1 NFQKKLK
8 INQQLAYDL
17 NDFLARN
24 PEISGQEFQSVAY
37 ILSVLKKKNI
47 LIEENVAGLNTAFI
61 AHVIEGEPEQ
71 PKIGII
77 MEYDALPEIG
87 HACGH
92 CASGSLSLLAAL
104 TLKEMAN
111 EVPASIDLIGTPNE
125 EVTGDKI
132 KMAQAGIF
140 DDYAFVIMIHM
151 NSNQTWPACHFLAL
165 SEIRATF
172 TGKTAHAAAAPWQGE
187 NALNG
192 ALLACNAID
201 MSRQQMKDGSRI
213 SYIIKDGGQASN
225 VIPDKAELIIN
236 LRHPNKFTLA
246 ENYKKII
253 NCLEGAA
260 LATNSKVSYERTG
273 EDFDNMNWN
282 LSGIRAIAEVM
293 KMIGLPFCDEPE
305 GNSTGS
311 SDIGNVSY
319 ICPAFHPM
327 LAISDEEFSLH
338 TKKVA
343 DIMKTPKKIHPVI
356 SNGATVIG
364 LFILKVL
371 GESHLMEEIQ
381 KEFQI
386 SLKQ

>member
-1 NFQKKLK
+1 
-8 INQQLAYDL
+8 
-17 NDFLARN
+17 
-24 PEISGQEFQSVAY
+24 

-356 SNGATVIG
+356 SNGAT
-364 LFILKVL
+364 
-371 GESHLMEEIQ
+371 
-381 KEFQI
+381 
-386 SLKQ
+386 

>member
-1 NFQKKLK
+1 
-8 INQQLAYDL
+8 
-17 NDFLARN
+17 
-24 PEISGQEFQSVAY
+24 
-37 ILSVLKKKNI
+37 
-47 LIEENVAGLNTAFI
+47 
-61 AHVIEGEPEQ
+61 
-71 PKIGII
+71 
-77 MEYDALPEIG
+77 
-87 HACGH
+87 
-92 CASGSLSLLAAL
+92 
-104 TLKEMAN
+104 
-111 EVPASIDLIGTPNE
+111 
-125 EVTGDKI
+125 
-132 KMAQAGIF
+132 
-140 DDYAFVIMIHM
+140 
-151 NSNQTWPACHFLAL
+151 
-165 SEIRATF
+165 
-172 TGKTAHAAAAPWQGE
+172 
-187 NALNG
+187 
-192 ALLACNAID
+192 

-343 DIMKTPKKIHPVI
+343 DIMKTPKKNT
-356 SNGATVIG
+356 SCN
-364 LFILKVL
+364 
-371 GESHLMEEIQ
+371 
-381 KEFQI
+381 
-386 SLKQ
+386 